1 MFSTMVLS
9 AEATIALI
17 SLVLIASV
25 PGIRLAVRNRELLRQ
40 WWSRGTSTEGSAL
53 ALSGL
58 WYSLSFQ
65 CLPYVWGAILIL
77 D

>member
-1 MFSTMVLS
+1 MFSTMALS

-53 ALSGL
+53 ALSGTVL
-58 WYSLSFQ
+58 VSNAYLMFVG
-65 CLPYVWGAILIL
+65 LF
-77 D
+77 

>member
-1 MFSTMVLS
+1 MFSTMALS

-17 SLVLIASV
+17 SLLLIASV

-53 ALSGL
+53 ALSGFL
-58 WYSLSFQ
+58 VSNAYLMFVG
-65 CLPYVWGAILIL
+65 LF
-77 D
+77 

>member
-1 MFSTMVLS
+1 MFSTMALS

-40 WWSRGTSTEGSAL
+40 WWSRGNSTEGSAL
-53 ALSGL
+53 ALSGTVLVSNALCL
-58 WYSLSFQ
+58 WGYSNSL
-65 CLPYVWGAILIL
+65 LIL
-77 D
+77 